1 MGKGI
6 IIQLQEEALN
16 DSIDIETL
24 LRKAYFV
31 ARKLQ
36 LKEFEEWISCEQNG
50 YHTEVPNY
58 RYVGGEIKA
67 WNPYHGWI
75 PVIMEGK
82 MADMLSSMPMS
93 QPISSISDTYYNSDG
108 AVSFVLGGELTD
120 FLNKNT
126 TAFET
131 KYSFRSS
138 KSELKKIISAVR
150 NKILDWAIL
159 LEENGIIGEGLVFS
173 ETEKKTAQESSIINN
188 YTNNFY
194 SNTENPQIQ
203 QG

>member
-6 IIQLQEEALN
+6 VIQLQEEALN
-16 DSIDIETL
+16 DAVNIENL
-24 LRKAYFV
+24 LRKAFLV

-36 LKEFEEWISCEQNG
+36 LKDFEEWIVCEQNG
-50 YHTEVPNY
+50 YKTEVPSY
-58 RYVGGEIKA
+58 RYIGGEIKA

-75 PVIMEGK
+75 PVMMEGK
-82 MADMLSSMPMS
+82 MADLLSTMPMS
-93 QPISSISDTYYNSDG
+93 QPISSIADVYESSDG
-108 AVSFVLGGELTD
+108 SVSFVLGGELTE

-131 KYSFRSS
+131 KYNFKSS

-159 LEENGIIGEGLVFS
+159 LEENGIIGDELVFS
-173 ETEKKTAQESSIINN
+173 ETEKKTAQESSVINN

-194 SNTENPQIQ
+194 SNVENPNIE